1 MILSRAP
8 GRHKCPR
15 FGSMLLSPEA
25 PLFLYQIM
33 NGGRYHAGSPAE
45 FVVVAGVGAVVGVV
59 AADGGQF
66 MAVRQDGS
74 SAGWTVTKY
83 PSGLW
88 DSMLLIWSPKV
99 LPNLT

>member
-1 MILSRAP
+1 MGPLDVTTGLVSAP
-8 GRHKCPR
+8 C
-15 FGSMLLSPEA
+15 FGAPEA

-33 NGGRYHAGSPAE
+33 NGGRYHAGNPAK
-45 FVVVAGVGAVVGVV
+45 FVVVAGVGVVGVSV
-59 AADGGQF
+59 AAVDGGQF
-66 MAVRQDGS
+66 MAVRQHVS
-74 SAGWTVTKY
+74 NAGWTVTKY